1 MSISGIGTATEISI
15 QPGPSVIQTAVN
27 NAVSGDVII
36 LKPGTYT
43 ENVRITTD
51 NLTIKSY
58 SGNPDDTIINA
69 KSRTADVFLLHADS
83 IKING
88 LTIRGATATRCSAIN
103 LSSCRYCAIENNK
116 LLNNL
121 RGINLLYSHW
131 NMISKNTATSNTE
144 YGIVLGNATANTIS
158 GNTVP
163 SNARGIHI
171 GNSDSNTLSD
181 NTVRDN
187 SVYGPYVCPKS
198 DRNTI
203 YDNYFSN
210 TNMTIKNGIGNAYS
224 IKKTAGTNIVGGPY
238 KGGNYWAKPD
248 GTGFSQTAVDKD
260 KDGISDSAYTNI
272 SGSIYSDLLPLV
284 TSGSPGPILPEA
296 SFTVSSTTGTTETT
310 FTFTDTSTNAPNSWS
325 WDFGD
330 KTTIGATK
338 SVTHKFATA
347 GTYTVKL
354 TATNGAGSANTTK
367 SITVGAPQPLPVA
380 SFTVSPTSEGTTAT
394 TYTFT
399 DTSTNTPTSWSWDF
413 GDKTT
418 PLGAAKNVTHKYA
431 TAGTYTVKLTAT
443 NGAGSATNTKS
454 VIVSAGTSTKL
465 PVASFTASPAS
476 GGTTATTFTFAD
488 TSTNTPTTRNW
499 KFGDGGTGS
508 GKTVT
513 HKFTKTGK
521 LTVTL
526 TAGNTAGSSI
536 ATKSISVAAVKPV
549 ASFSYSPTTVKK
561 GATITFTSTSTNI
574 PTTVKWTFADN
585 SATSSASKATHVFSK
600 TGPFKV
606 TLVAS
611 NSAGSSSVY
620 KTITVS

>member
-1 MSISGIGTATEISI
+1 MDGGIRIKKLISSLLAFFILMSISGIGTAAEISI

-36 LKPGTYT
+36 LKPGTYYD
-43 ENVRITTD
+43 NVKITKG
-51 NLTIKSY
+51 NLTIRSY
-58 SGNPDDTIINA
+58 SGNPEHTIIQA
-69 KSRTADVFLLHADS
+69 KISTADVFRLQADS

-88 LTIRGATATRCSAIN
+88 LKISGATATRCSAIN
-103 LSSCRYCAIENNK
+103 LSSSRYCAIENNK

-158 GNTVP
+158 GNTVS

-171 GNSDSNTLSD
+171 GNSDSNTLSS

-187 SVYGPYVCPKS
+187 SVYGLYVCPKS

-224 IKKTAGTNIVGGPY
+224 ITKTSGTNIVGGPY

-260 KDGISDSAYTNI
+260 GDGISDSAYTNI
-272 SGSIYSDLLPLV
+272 TGSIYSDLLPLV
-284 TSGSPGPILPEA
+284 TSGSSGPIPPEA

-310 FTFTDTSTNAPNSWS
+310 FTFTDTSTNSPTSWS

-330 KTTIGATK
+330 KTTPLGAAK
-338 SVTHKFATA
+338 SVTHKYATA

-380 SFTVSPTSEGTTAT
+380 SFTVSPASGGTTET
-394 TYTFT
+394 TFTFT
-399 DTSTNTPTSWSWDF
+399 DTSTNAP
-413 GDKTT
+413 
-418 PLGAAKNVTHKYA
+418 N
-431 TAGTYTVKLTAT
+431 
-443 NGAGSATNTKS
+443 
-454 VIVSAGTSTKL
+454 
-465 PVASFTASPAS
+465 
-476 GGTTATTFTFAD
+476 
-488 TSTNTPTTRNW
+488 
-499 KFGDGGTGS
+499 
-508 GKTVT
+508 
-513 HKFTKTGK
+513 
-521 LTVTL
+521 
-526 TAGNTAGSSI
+526 
-536 ATKSISVAAVKPV
+536 
-549 ASFSYSPTTVKK
+549 
-561 GATITFTSTSTNI
+561 
-574 PTTVKWTFADN
+574 
-585 SATSSASKATHVFSK
+585 
-600 TGPFKV
+600 
-606 TLVAS
+606 
-611 NSAGSSSVY
+611 
-620 KTITVS
+620 